1 MNLIE
6 KLIRIDKETLLKKE
20 TKAVKSARL
29 SKIVGEEA
37 NIVIKELS
45 GRKLN
50 DISAM
55 MVDKDGNKD
64 FSRLADINLMYCVE
78 GVVEPNLRDTNL
90 MEHFGVKTPK
100 DLAEV
105 LFDAEAGKIAGE
117 IISLSGLSDDA
128 EKDVK
133 NS

>member
-20 TKAVKSARL
+20 TKTVKSARL

-100 DLAEV
+100 DLAKV

>member
-20 TKAVKSARL
+20 TKTMKSARL

-100 DLAEV
+100 DLAEI

>member
-20 TKAVKSARL
+20 TKTVKSARL

>member
-20 TKAVKSARL
+20 TKTMKSARL

>member
-1 MNLIE
+1 
-6 KLIRIDKETLLKKE
+6 
-20 TKAVKSARL
+20 
-29 SKIVGEEA
+29 
-37 NIVIKELS
+37 
-45 GRKLN
+45 
-50 DISAM
+50 

>member
-1 MNLIE
+1 
-6 KLIRIDKETLLKKE
+6 
-20 TKAVKSARL
+20 
-29 SKIVGEEA
+29 
-37 NIVIKELS
+37 
-45 GRKLN
+45 
-50 DISAM
+50 
-55 MVDKDGNKD
+55 
-64 FSRLADINLMYCVE
+64 
-78 GVVEPNLRDTNL
+78 

>member
-20 TKAVKSARL
+20 TKTVKSARL

-78 GVVEPNLRDTNL
+78 GV
-90 MEHFGVKTPK
+90 
-100 DLAEV
+100 
-105 LFDAEAGKIAGE
+105 
-117 IISLSGLSDDA
+117 LSRI
-128 EKDVK
+128 
-133 NS
+133 

>member
-20 TKAVKSARL
+20 TKTVKSSRL
-29 SKIVGEEA
+29 SRIVGGEA
-37 NIVIKELS
+37 NIVVKELS

-64 FSRLADINLMYCVE
+64 FSKLADVNLMYCVE
-78 GVVEPNLRDTNL
+78 GVVEPNLRDANL
-90 MEHFGVKTPK
+90 MGHFGVKTPK
-100 DLAEV
+100 DLAEI

-117 IISLSGLSDDA
+117 IISLSGLSDGA
-128 EKDVK
+128 EEDVK

>member
-20 TKAVKSARL
+20 TKTVKSARL

-55 MVDKDGNKD
+55 MVDKEGNKD

-100 DLAEV
+100 DLAEI

>member
-20 TKAVKSARL
+20 TKTVKSSRL

-100 DLAEV
+100 DLAEI